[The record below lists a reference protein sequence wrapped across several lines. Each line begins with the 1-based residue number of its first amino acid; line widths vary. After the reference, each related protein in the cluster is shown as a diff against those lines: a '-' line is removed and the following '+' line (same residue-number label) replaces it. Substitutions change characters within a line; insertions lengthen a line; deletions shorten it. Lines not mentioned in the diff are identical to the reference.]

1 MKWLLICLTCFC
13 LPATA
18 ATDSNNLNATLSRIA
33 KATAQLSYDGTFMY
47 QHDGHVD
54 ISHIA
59 HRIDNAGEL
68 AKLDILSGPPHAF
81 VRVNDAVYCYIP
93 NGNEVKVERRQ
104 HHQFFPELLPI
115 NTTSITENY
124 TIKSLGTATVANRH
138 SIGLN
143 LLPNDGYRY
152 AYQLWSDAQTGLL
165 LKFIKLDSKLRNA
178 GEFTFSQVDI
188 GQAPERSQFQAG
200 YLNKK
205 AITIPSKEVETK
217 SNWRVHK
224 LPSGY
229 VFIRE
234 NLRELPGKQHSVIH
248 QVYGDGL
255 SIVSIFIE
263 PLDQVGNPPPTGL
276 TSQGLMSMYAHQI
289 GQHQIT
295 ALGEAPPATLI
306 FMVENLTQEATP

>member
-1 MKWLLICLTCFC
+1 
-13 LPATA
+13 
-18 ATDSNNLNATLSRIA
+18 
-33 KATAQLSYDGTFMY
+33 
-47 QHDGHVD
+47 
-54 ISHIA
+54 
-59 HRIDNAGEL
+59 
-68 AKLDILSGPPHAF
+68 
-81 VRVNDAVYCYIP
+81 
-93 NGNEVKVERRQ
+93 VERRQ

-295 ALGEAPPATLI
+295 ALGEVPPATLI